1 MVKKKT
7 IVILSDSPT
16 IPTGYRNQSTML
28 ARHLQKAGWEVH
40 FLANGYMGSDIDY
53 LKLAGGEEFTYKIYG
68 HGHNNPYFANTM
80 SQVIKKVNADRFLIL
95 LDTFMLYPWFI
106 NLDLSPAK
114 TFFYF
119 PSDGGG
125 GLPKGC
131 EAILKKIDQPVSMAR
146 FGQKQVKD
154 YHDLDV
160 AHIPH
165 GVDSKAFY
173 PLESN
178 ERIELR
184 KKFGLSDKFVIG
196 VVARNQPRK
205 NLDRTIKSMRLL
217 ADKVPSAVLFLHLD
231 PNDPAQPMFKIHDLV
246 VKYNLENRVIYSGMN
261 SFNGFPQSEMNNVYN
276 VMDCFFLSTSGE
288 GFGVPIIEAMSCQ
301 IPVVCTDYTT
311 TQELI
316 KDNNSGLPVKLA
328 GVEEL
333 DLFALDSKEYD
344 KLVFPGTM
352 TGSWEVERGMCDC
365 NHAAKQIKYLY
376 DNPKLAKLMGEN
388 GRAAVLSKYDFQIVG
403 KMWEKILK

>member
-1 MVKKKT
+1 MK
-7 IVILSDSPT
+7 IAILSDSPT
-16 IPTGYRNQSTML
+16 LSTGYRNQSTQL
-28 ARHLQKAGWEVH
+28 ARHLEKAGHEIIYM
-40 FLANGYMGSDIDY
+40 ANGYMGSDIESI
-53 LKLAGGEEFTYKIYG
+53 KLVGGEEFNYKIYG

-80 SQVIKKVNADRFLIL
+80 SQIIKKHQIDRFIIL
-95 LDTFMLYPWFI
+95 LDTFMLYPWFV

-131 EAILKKIDQPVSMAR
+131 EAILNKIDCPVAMAK

-154 YHDLDV
+154 YHNLDV

-165 GVDSKAFY
+165 GVDSSAFY
-173 PLESN
+173 PLEEN
-178 ERIELR
+178 ERNELR
-184 KKFGLSDKFVIG
+184 KKWGLNDKFVIG

-205 NLDRTIKSMRLL
+205 NLDRTIKSMRLI
-217 ADKVPSAVLFLHLD
+217 ADQIPNAILFLHLD

-246 VKYNLENRVIYSGMN
+246 IKYNLENRVVYSGMN

-288 GFGVPIIEAMSCQ
+288 GFGIPIIEAMSCQ
-301 IPVVCTDYTT
+301 VPVVATDYTT
-311 TQELI
+311 TQELV

-328 GVEEL
+328 GVELL
-333 DLFALDSKEYD
+333 DLFALNSKEYD
-344 KLVFPGTM
+344 KLSFPGTM
-352 TGSWEVERGMCDC
+352 TGSWEVERAQCDC

-376 DNPKLAKLMGEN
+376 DNPKMAKLMGEN
-388 GRAAVLSKYDFQIVG
+388 GRAAVLSKYDFPIVG
-403 KMWEKILK
+403 KMWEEILI